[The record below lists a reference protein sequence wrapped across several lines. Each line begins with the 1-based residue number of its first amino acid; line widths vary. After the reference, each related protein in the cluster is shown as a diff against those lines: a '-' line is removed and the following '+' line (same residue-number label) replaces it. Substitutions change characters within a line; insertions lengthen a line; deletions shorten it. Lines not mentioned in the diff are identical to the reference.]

1 MTNSTETPVNLSI
14 VQEEL
19 RGFSRSFA
27 ELEWLMLILCL
38 LYLFVPGAVYEQN
51 IKNWL
56 EYFPREQVHIISMNE
71 YSVNRAKVLGD
82 IYNFL
87 SLCTYNIIIIDLCFF

>member
-1 MTNSTETPVNLSI
+1 MSKNTDSSDRLTI

-38 LYLFVPGAVYEQN
+38 LYLFVPNATVNDRSAVIQTML
-51 IKNWL
+51 I
-56 EYFPREQVHIISMNE
+56 FAGFVIIFR
-71 YSVNRAKVLGD
+71 YT
-82 IYNFL
+82 NF
-87 SLCTYNIIIIDLCFF
+87 Y